1 MSLSNSNASSAT
13 ETSLRSEDYSST
25 SGLCVDCLDGCP
37 GFCEVGKSA
46 YRSTEN
52 IYPRPFGDITVG
64 AEKEYPVDF
73 SHFNIL
79 GTTVGAQGQEADSDK
94 AIFPTVDLESSL
106 GQDGN
111 LKLNYPW
118 LIGALGS
125 TEIAKKNWEGLAI
138 GAAISG
144 IPITIGENVCA
155 MDPKSIIE
163 DGQIVKSPDME
174 RRVKL
179 YREWQMD
186 GYGGVIV
193 QANVEDS
200 RLGVHK
206 YALEDLDV
214 DGAEIKWG
222 QGAKDIG
229 GEVKL
234 DSLSRAKT
242 LKRRGYI
249 VLPDPEN
256 PTVQKAFKN
265 GDFKEF
271 ERHSRVGMVSKES
284 FIDRVDELRSMGADY
299 ISLKTGAYRPKDLA
313 RAVRY
318 ASEGEIDL
326 LTVDGAG
333 GGTGMSPWLMMNEW
347 GIPTVY
353 LESLLHRYLKKLDQ
367 TGEYVPPVAMAGGF
381 ALEDHIFKG
390 LALGSP
396 YVKAIA
402 QARAPITAAHVG
414 KTVGN
419 MVDNG
424 RGKVVEEYGGEI
436 EQVFIEAADLQEKY
450 NSRYPELPPSAMG
463 VYSYYKRLEQGLQQF
478 MTGARK
484 FSLEHIS
491 REDLVALTQEAEK
504 ATGIDYVTES
514 DEELAMEI
522 IRGKKE

>member
-1 MSLSNSNASSAT
+1 MSLSNSNSSSAT
-13 ETSLRSEDYSST
+13 DTQLRSDNYSSL

-37 GFCEVGKSA
+37 GMCEVGKSA

-52 IYPRPFGDITVG
+52 IYPQPFGDITVG
-64 AEKEYPVDF
+64 AEKDYPVDF

-79 GTTVGAQGQEADSDK
+79 GTTVGAKGEQEESDK
-94 AIFPTVDLESSL
+94 AIFPTVDLETRL
-106 GQDGN
+106 GRDGN
-111 LKLNYPW
+111 LKLKYPW

-125 TEIAKKNWEGLAI
+125 TEVAKKNWEGLAI

-144 IPITIGENVCA
+144 VPITIGENVCA
-155 MDPKSIIE
+155 MDPESDIE
-163 DGQIVKSPDME
+163 GGQIVKSPDME
-174 RRVKL
+174 RRIKL
-179 YREWQMD
+179 YRDWQRGD
-186 GYGGVIV
+186 YGGIIV

-206 YALEDLDV
+206 YVLEELEV
-214 DGAEIKWG
+214 EGAEIKWG

-271 ERHSRVGMVSKES
+271 ERHSRVGMVSKDS
-284 FIDRVDELRSMGADY
+284 FLEKVDKLRSRGADY
-299 ISLKTGAYRPKDLA
+299 VSLKTGAYRPSDLA

-318 ASEGEIDL
+318 ASEGKIDL

-353 LESLLHRYLKKLDQ
+353 LEALLYKYLKELDEL
-367 TGEYVPPVAMAGGF
+367 GEYVPPVAMAGGF

-390 LALGSP
+390 LALASP
-396 YVKAIA
+396 YVKAIS

-414 KTVGN
+414 KNVGN
-419 MVDNG
+419 MVESGQGN
-424 RGKVVEEYGGEI
+424 VVKEYGDEI
-436 EQVFIEAADLQEKY
+436 EQVFVEAANLQEKY
-450 NSRYPELPPSAMG
+450 NSRYPNLPPTAMG
-463 VYSYYKRLEQGLQQF
+463 VYSYYQRLEQGLQQF
-478 MTGARK
+478 MAGARK

-491 REDLVALTQEAEK
+491 RDDLVALTREASE
-504 ATGIDYVTES
+504 ATGIDYVTDS

-522 IRGKKE
+522 IRGHEE

>member
-1 MSLSNSNASSAT
+1 MSLSNSNASAAT
-13 ETSLRSEDYSST
+13 DTDLRSKSYSSL
-25 SGLCVDCLDGCP
+25 SGLCVDCIDGCP
-37 GFCEVGKSA
+37 GLCEVGKSA
-46 YRSTEN
+46 YRSSEKV
-52 IYPRPFGDITVG
+52 YPEPFGDITVG
-64 AEKEYPVDF
+64 AEKEYPVDY
-73 SHFNIL
+73 SHFNVL
-79 GTTVGAQGQEADSDK
+79 GTTVGAKGQKADSDE
-94 AIFPTVDLESSL
+94 AIFPKVDLETRL
-106 GQDGN
+106 GSEGS
-111 LKLNYPW
+111 LKLKYPW

-144 IPITIGENVCA
+144 VPITIGENVCA
-155 MDPKSIIE
+155 MDPDSEIE
-163 DGQIVKSPDME
+163 DGRIVTSPDME
-174 RRVKL
+174 RRIKL
-179 YREWQMD
+179 YRDWQKD

-200 RLGVHK
+200 RLGVHD
-206 YALEDLDV
+206 YAIKELEV
-214 DGAEIKWG
+214 AGAEIKWG

-242 LKRRGYI
+242 LKKRGYI

-271 ERHSRVGMVSKES
+271 ERHSRVGMVSRDS
-284 FIDRVDELRSMGADY
+284 FIGRVRELREKGADY
-299 ISLKTGAYRPKDLA
+299 VSLKTGAYRPKDLA

-318 ASEGEIDL
+318 ASEGELDL

-353 LESLLHRYLKKLDQ
+353 LESLLHKFLRELDRA
-367 TGEYVPPVAMAGGF
+367 GEYVPPVAIAGGF
-381 ALEDHIFKG
+381 ALEDQIFKG

-396 YVKAIA
+396 YVKAVS

-419 MVDNG
+419 MVDSG
-424 RGKVVEEYGGEI
+424 QGKVVNEYGEEL
-436 EQVFIEAADLQEKY
+436 EQVFIEAANLQAKY
-450 NSRYPELPPSAMG
+450 NSRFPELPPAAMG
-463 VYSYYKRLEQGLQQF
+463 VYSYYERLEQGLQQF
-478 MTGARK
+478 MAGARK
-484 FSLEHIS
+484 FSLEHLA
-491 REDLVALTQEAEK
+491 RDDLVALTREAAE
-504 ATGIDYVTES
+504 ATGIDYVMES
-514 DEELAMEI
+514 DEEQAMEI
-522 IRGKKE
+522 IKGNIK

>member
-13 ETSLRSEDYSST
+13 NTRLRSENHSSL

-37 GFCEVGKSA
+37 GLCEVGKSA

-52 IYPRPFGDITVG
+52 IYPQPFGNITVG

-79 GTTVGAQGQEADSDK
+79 GTTVGAQGQQEESDK
-94 AIFPTVDLESSL
+94 AIFPTVDLETRL
-106 GQDGN
+106 GGN
-111 LKLNYPW
+111 STVKLKYPW

-125 TEIAKKNWEGLAI
+125 TEIAKKNWTGLAI

-155 MDPKSIIE
+155 MDPESQIE
-163 DGQIVKSPDME
+163 NGRIVKSPDME
-174 RRVKL
+174 HRVKL
-179 YREWQMD
+179 YRQWQLD
-186 GYGGVIV
+186 GYGGAIV

-200 RLGVHK
+200 RLGVHR
-206 YALEDLDV
+206 YALEELKV
-214 DGAEIKWG
+214 DGVEIKWG

-234 DSLSRAKT
+234 DSISRAKT

-256 PTVQKAFKN
+256 PIVEKAFKD

-271 ERHSRVGMVSKES
+271 ERHSRVGMVTRES
-284 FIDRVDELRSMGADY
+284 FIDRVEELRNMGADY
-299 ISLKTGAYRPKDLA
+299 VSLKTGAYRPSDLA

-318 ASEGEIDL
+318 ASGGKVDL

-347 GIPTVY
+347 GVPTVY
-353 LESLLHRYLKKLDQ
+353 LESLLYKYLKKLDEL
-367 TGEYVPPVAMAGGF
+367 GEYVPPVAMAGGF
-381 ALEDHIFKG
+381 SLEDHIFKG

-402 QARAPITAAHVG
+402 QARAPVTAAHVG

-419 MVDNG
+419 MVEDG
-424 RGKVVEEYGGEI
+424 QGKVIKEYGEKI
-436 EQVFIEAADLQEKY
+436 EQVFLEAIGLQEKY
-450 NSRYPELPPSAMG
+450 NSRYPELPPTAMG

-478 MTGARK
+478 LAGARK

-491 REDLVALTQEAEK
+491 RDDLVALTREAAE

-514 DEELAMEI
+514 DDELALKI
-522 IRGKKE
+522 IKGIED

>member
-1 MSLSNSNASSAT
+1 MSLSNSNASAAT
-13 ETSLRSEDYSST
+13 DTSLRSESYSST

-46 YRSTEN
+46 YRSSEKV
-52 IYPRPFGDITVG
+52 YPEPYGDITIG

-73 SHFNIL
+73 SHLNVL
-79 GTTVGAQGQEADSDK
+79 GTTVGARGQEASSDK
-94 AIFPTVDLESSL
+94 AIFPTVDLETRL
-106 GQDGN
+106 GHDGC
-111 LKLNYPW
+111 LKLKYPW
-118 LIGALGS
+118 LIGGLGS
-125 TEIAKKNWEGLAI
+125 TEVAKKNWEGLAI

-144 IPITIGENVCA
+144 VPITVGENVCA
-155 MDPKSIIE
+155 MDPDSKIK

-174 RRVKL
+174 SRVEL
-179 YREWQMD
+179 YRDWQLN

-200 RLGVHK
+200 RLGVHQ
-206 YALEDLDV
+206 YALEELGV

-234 DSLSRAKT
+234 DSLSRART
-242 LKRRGYI
+242 LKERGYI

-256 PTVQKAFKN
+256 PTVEKAFKN
-265 GDFKEF
+265 GDFNEF
-271 ERHSRVGMVSKES
+271 ERHSRVGMVSKDS
-284 FIDRVDELRSMGADY
+284 FIERVKELRDMGADY
-299 ISLKTGAYRPKDLA
+299 VSLKTGAYRPSDLA
-313 RAVRY
+313 RAIRY
-318 ASEGEIDL
+318 ASEAEIDL

-353 LESLLHRYLKKLDQ
+353 LESLLYEFMSELDETGAYL
-367 TGEYVPPVAMAGGF
+367 PPVAMAGGF
-381 ALEDHIFKG
+381 ALEDQVFKG

-414 KTVGN
+414 KTVGS
-419 MVDNG
+419 MVEDG
-424 RGKVVEEYGGEI
+424 RGKAVNEYGDEI
-436 EQVFIEAADLQEKY
+436 EQVFIEAADLQAKY
-450 NSRYPELPPSAMG
+450 NSRYPELPPTAMG

-478 MTGARK
+478 MAGARK
-484 FSLEHIS
+484 FSLDHVS
-491 REDLVALTQEAEK
+491 RDDLVALTREATE

-514 DEELAMEI
+514 DEELALEI
-522 IRGKKE
+522 VRGDAE

>member
-1 MSLSNSNASSAT
+1 MSLSNSNASAAT
-13 ETSLRSEDYSST
+13 DTHLRSDNYSSL

-52 IYPRPFGDITVG
+52 VYPKPFGDITVG
-64 AEKEYPVDF
+64 AEKEFPVDF

-79 GTTVGAQGQEADSDK
+79 GTTVGAKGQEDDSDK
-94 AIFPTVDLESSL
+94 AIFPTVDLETTL
-106 GQDGN
+106 GRN
-111 LKLNYPW
+111 ESLKLNYPW

-138 GAAISG
+138 GGGISG
-144 IPITIGENVCA
+144 VPITIGENVCA
-155 MDPKSIIE
+155 MDPESDIE
-163 DGQIVKSPDME
+163 DGQIVSSPDME

-179 YREWQMD
+179 YRKWQMD

-200 RLGVHK
+200 RLGVHR
-206 YALEDLDV
+206 YALEELEV

-242 LKRRGYI
+242 LKSRGYI

-265 GDFKEF
+265 GDFDEF
-271 ERHSRVGMVSKES
+271 ERHSRVGMVSKGS
-284 FIDRVDELRSMGADY
+284 FIERVEELRDLGSDY
-299 ISLKTGAYRPKDLA
+299 VSLKTGAYRPSDLA

-318 ASEGEIDL
+318 ASEAQIDL

-353 LESLLHRYLKKLDQ
+353 IESLLHKYLKELDQ
-367 TGEYVPPVAMAGGF
+367 AGEYVPPVAIAGGF
-381 ALEDHIFKG
+381 SLEDHIFKG

-396 YVKAIA
+396 YVKAVA

-419 MVDNG
+419 MVENG
-424 RGKVVEEYGGEI
+424 KGNVVKEYGDEI

-450 NSRYPELPPSAMG
+450 NSRYPELPPTAMG

-478 MTGARK
+478 MAGARK
-484 FSLEHIS
+484 FSLEHID
-491 REDLVALTQEAEK
+491 RDDLVALTREAAE

-522 IRGKKE
+522 IKGNKE

>member
-1 MSLSNSNASSAT
+1 MSLSNSNASAAT
-13 ETSLRSEDYSST
+13 DTSLRSEDHSAV

-37 GFCEVGKSA
+37 GLCEVGKSA

-52 IYPRPFGDITVG
+52 IYPQPFGDITIG

-79 GTTVGAQGQEADSDK
+79 GSTVGAQGQAADNDK
-94 AIFPTVDLESSL
+94 AIFPAVDLETSL
-106 GQDGN
+106 GRKGE
-111 LKLNYPW
+111 LKLKYPW

-125 TEIAKKNWEGLAI
+125 TEIAKKHWAGLAI

-144 IPITIGENVCA
+144 VPITIGENVCA
-155 MDPKSIIE
+155 MDPESAIKN
-163 DGQIVKSPDME
+163 GHIVKSPDME
-174 RRVKL
+174 RRIRL
-179 YREWQMD
+179 YREWQLD
-186 GYGGVIV
+186 GYGGILV

-200 RLGVHK
+200 RLGVHS
-206 YALEDLDV
+206 YALEELGV

-234 DSLSRAKT
+234 DSLARAKT

-256 PTVQKAFKN
+256 PRVQEAFNN
-265 GDFKEF
+265 GDFREF
-271 ERHSRVGMVSKES
+271 ERHSRVGMVEKDS
-284 FIDRVDELRSMGADY
+284 FLQRVEKLRDMGAEY
-299 ISLKTGAYRPKDLA
+299 VSLKTGAYRPADLA
-313 RAVRY
+313 RAIRY
-318 ASEGEIDL
+318 ASEGKIDL

-347 GIPTVY
+347 GVPTVY
-353 LESLLHRYLKKLDQ
+353 LESLLHKYLTELDKAD
-367 TGEYVPPVAMAGGF
+367 EYVPPVAIAGGF
-381 ALEDHIFKG
+381 SLEDHIFKG

-414 KTVGN
+414 ETVGS
-419 MVDNG
+419 MVEAG
-424 RGKVVEEYGGEI
+424 RGKVVKEYGEEM
-436 EQVFIEAADLQEKY
+436 EQVFLEAAALQEKY
-450 NSRYPELPPSAMG
+450 NSRYPDLPPTAMG

-478 MTGARK
+478 MAGARK

-491 REDLVALTQEAEK
+491 RDDLVALTREAAE
-504 ATGIDYVTES
+504 ATGIDYVTEA
-514 DEELAMEI
+514 DEEPALKI
-522 IRGKKE
+522 IRGEQE